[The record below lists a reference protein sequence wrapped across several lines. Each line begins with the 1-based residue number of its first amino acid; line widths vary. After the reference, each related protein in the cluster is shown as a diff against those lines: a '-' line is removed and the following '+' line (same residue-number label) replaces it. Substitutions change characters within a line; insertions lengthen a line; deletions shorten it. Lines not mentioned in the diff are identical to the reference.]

1 MDEKILIGMTQLLT
15 APDDQSTIFL
25 EHMSATFLTNFS
37 RKYERSI
44 CWYYKLEVFID
55 IRYTYNEE
63 KRVILETWKNKK
75 RKKKAHIPQLLQKS

>member
-44 CWYYKLEVFID
+44 CWYYKL
-55 IRYTYNEE
+55 
-63 KRVILETWKNKK
+63 
-75 RKKKAHIPQLLQKS
+75 